1 MVQQKAYF
9 FPPFKPFASAH
20 VSVCYFY
27 GMDTVQ
33 LDLFGNPILPQP
45 PAKKAKA
52 APATNNLPTTP
63 NEPLTATNP
72 IADTSLETTAVTFAE
87 APATATHDVMSN
99 SEEAP
104 ATNNLPST
112 INEPLA
118 ATNLIAD
125 IPDTLLENTA
135 VTFVEAQTTATTHD
149 VLGNSEEA
157 PATAADLLA
166 ETTTSNTA
174 ANTEPASTIVYSNNT
189 IAVKIKTTATT
200 IIPDSSSTFEILNP
214 EIATTAAT
222 TPLAAA
228 QDDATP
234 TLTEDYD
241 AVSTENTTDIAEII
255 DVSLNENSA
264 TVTHN
269 TVGKRGRK
277 SFKEMD
283 AAADLIDVPSIDIL
297 EKKLYYSIS
306 EVAGWFKVNNSQI
319 RFWENEFD
327 ILQPRKTRKGDRLFR
342 VEDIKNLQLIHHLL
356 RNKKYSIEGAKEYLK
371 ANKAV
376 ADKEMMLI
384 QSLNHFRSFLLE
396 LKTNLQAS

>member
-1 MVQQKAYF
+1 MVLQKAYF

-52 APATNNLPTTP
+52 VPATNNLPTTP
-63 NEPLTATNP
+63 NEPLAATNP

-118 ATNLIAD
+118 ATNPIAD

-135 VTFVEAQTTATTHD
+135 VTFVEAQTTATTLD
-149 VLGNSEEA
+149 VLGNSEEEH
-157 PATAADLLA
+157 ATAADLLA

-174 ANTEPASTIVYSNNT
+174 ANTESASTIVYSNNT
-189 IAVKIKTTATT
+189 IAVKIKA
-200 IIPDSSSTFEILNP
+200 
-214 EIATTAAT
+214 ATTAIEPDS
-222 TPLAAA
+222 TPDL
-228 QDDATP
+228 
-234 TLTEDYD
+234 
-241 AVSTENTTDIAEII
+241 STEAVAVEEASLQHTTTTSSDNWLNSADPIDLSEITPSP
-255 DVSLNENSA
+255 VLLNESTEKSEASTQNPL
-264 TVTHN
+264 
-269 TVGKRGRK
+269 GKRGRK

-283 AAADLIDVPSIDIL
+283 ATADLIDVPSIDIL

-371 ANKAV
+371 ANKSV
-376 ADKEMMLI
+376 ADKEMTLI